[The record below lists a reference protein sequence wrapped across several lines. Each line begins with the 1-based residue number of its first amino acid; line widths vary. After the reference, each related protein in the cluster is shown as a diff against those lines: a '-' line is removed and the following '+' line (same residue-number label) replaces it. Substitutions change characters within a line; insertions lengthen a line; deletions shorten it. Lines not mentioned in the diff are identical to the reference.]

1 MRMKNVMSLTVV
13 VLLLFGAMSSCKKDG
28 QIGIGSGDEAWR
40 NVTFRIKPFEARV
53 NPLMTNYYGNGPGG
67 DPNWTQVSYGNVS
80 PSESEQILYLWTFNN
95 EDLKPDIGVDTSNAG
110 ISLLNMNGGSNN
122 SYKNGVKFSTYEAG
136 KAINITGAD
145 EITISMP
152 VINVTEI
159 AKIRFDASSS
169 DTGPKD
175 FSISYS
181 FGSDGDYSIISEV
194 NDLLSSTS
202 QKTFEFD
209 LNGIILLEEG
219 FDSFHVKIKVK
230 EGSQRPEGKTYNPN
244 AGTFS
249 IDNFAMY
256 GVYPGPEIDPL
267 GLGEGTI
274 LYHVFNAI
282 DSSLV
287 QAGQKSINSDQVL
300 PELTFKLSDGEY
312 FISFIAN
319 FSEEPLIFPTSLS
332 KANEFFIYQKLLKKS
347 AVVYGTLISELEIDA
362 DLNMDLEME
371 RYFSEVNFEFTDTHG
386 LTSVQKIEVEN
397 IQKTVYFPY
406 SQPFDVG
413 GDLTEQEEKLVFM
426 PDFSTSNN
434 IRFHHFLGKTPSP
447 RSVSYKL
454 KAFDANGD
462 LLREVDVSAMVN
474 NNVQLSFVGKLLES
488 TGNINSGFSIKWKNE
503 WRQPINIGF

>member
-202 QKTFEFD
+202 QKTF
-209 LNGIILLEEG
+209 
-219 FDSFHVKIKVK
+219 
-230 EGSQRPEGKTYNPN
+230 R
-244 AGTFS
+244 
-249 IDNFAMY
+249 
-256 GVYPGPEIDPL
+256 
-267 GLGEGTI
+267 
-274 LYHVFNAI
+274 
-282 DSSLV
+282 
-287 QAGQKSINSDQVL
+287 
-300 PELTFKLSDGEY
+300 
-312 FISFIAN
+312 
-319 FSEEPLIFPTSLS
+319 LI
-332 KANEFFIYQKLLKKS
+332 
-347 AVVYGTLISELEIDA
+347 
-362 DLNMDLEME
+362 
-371 RYFSEVNFEFTDTHG
+371 
-386 LTSVQKIEVEN
+386 
-397 IQKTVYFPY
+397 
-406 SQPFDVG
+406 
-413 GDLTEQEEKLVFM
+413 
-426 PDFSTSNN
+426 
-434 IRFHHFLGKTPSP
+434 
-447 RSVSYKL
+447 
-454 KAFDANGD
+454 
-462 LLREVDVSAMVN
+462 
-474 NNVQLSFVGKLLES
+474 
-488 TGNINSGFSIKWKNE
+488 
-503 WRQPINIGF
+503 